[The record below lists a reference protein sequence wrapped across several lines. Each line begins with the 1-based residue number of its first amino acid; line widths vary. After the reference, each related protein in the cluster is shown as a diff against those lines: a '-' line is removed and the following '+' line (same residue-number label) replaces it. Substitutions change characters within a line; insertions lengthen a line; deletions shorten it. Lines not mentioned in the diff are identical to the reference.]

1 MADSRDCPL
10 CGNTLLHVSP
20 VLGPDG
26 TPRTLSEVT
35 CRTCGAYRISL
46 MLSNQLL
53 RFPDSVSQ
61 GQRHRLSAITRRGS
75 GGALVELLGDAI
87 ETLLA
92 ENPQPTYTGQEELI
106 LRFIARHSSPGGKP
120 VLLEAERDYPI
131 AFAQGGSSMQYLLK
145 GLTDE
150 GLIERAGRSDV
161 TQFRL
166 TRRGYVNL
174 EERDAPRYESRP
186 GVVRLSGPEA
196 HMVING
202 YIGVSGG
209 YLGGDDQSR
218 FTYRSHEAFYADFCD
233 LHIDVA
239 DLRKRQG
246 GTTKQLFG
254 EILMSVDARDQ
265 AKILRGVLAK
275 YPPSSSKARATL
287 APQIHA
293 LIARLAPP
301 ADAGAPETSTRTE
314 IPKAA
319 VLRPRL
325 ALQSRVGRFEVLAP
339 LGTGGMGD
347 VYKARDTSLDDVVA
361 LKVVHTDPTRFKEE
375 VRLARRVTHHGVCRI
390 HEFGEDA
397 GVLFCTMELVEGET
411 LKQLLEQGP
420 LEPHRVAR
428 LGVQISEALNAIHAK
443 GIVHRDIKPS
453 NIMLDREGQIR
464 IMDLGIAKDLD
475 PEETRTGTTGV
486 IGSAYY
492 MSPERF
498 RSLPAD
504 VRGDIYSLGIVLF
517 ELATGFKPFPGP
529 LVMLPLQHAE
539 SRLPLERP
547 EASVLPEAFKTTLLR
562 CTEKDPQHRFATA
575 LEVAEALRAILD
587 SAR

>member
-1 MADSRDCPL
+1 
-10 CGNTLLHVSP
+10 
-20 VLGPDG
+20 
-26 TPRTLSEVT
+26 
-35 CRTCGAYRISL
+35 

-53 RFPDSVSQ
+53 RFPDSVTQ
-61 GQRHRLSAITRRGS
+61 EQRHRLSAITRRGS
-75 GGALVELLGDAI
+75 EGGTLVELLGDAI

-92 ENPQPTYTGQEELI
+92 ETPQPTYIEQEELI
-106 LRFIARHSSPGGKP
+106 LRFIAKHSTPGGKP
-120 VLLEAERDYPI
+120 VLLDVERDYPV

-150 GLIERAGRSDV
+150 GLIQRAGRSDV

-166 TRRGYVNL
+166 TRKGYVSL
-174 EERDAPRYESRP
+174 EERDEPMYESRP
-186 GVVRLSGPEA
+186 GAVRLSGPEI

-209 YLGGDDQSR
+209 YLGGNDESR
-218 FTYRSHEAFYADFCD
+218 FTYRSHESFYADFCD
-233 LHIDVA
+233 LDIDVA
-239 DLRKRQG
+239 DQRKWQG

-254 EILMSVDARDQ
+254 DILKNVDSRDQ
-265 AKILRGVLAK
+265 AKILKGVLAK

-293 LIARLAPP
+293 LIARLDP
-301 ADAGAPETSTRTE
+301 AVNREAPETSTFAEAPST
-314 IPKAA
+314 AG
-319 VLRPRL
+319 LRRGGLTP
-325 ALQSRVGRFEVLAP
+325 QSRVGRYEILAP
-339 LGTGGMGD
+339 LGNGGMGD

-361 LKVVHTDPTRFKEE
+361 LKVVRSDPARFKEE

-475 PEETRTGTTGV
+475 PEETRTGTTGI

-504 VRGDIYSLGIVLF
+504 VRGDIYSVGIVLF

-539 SRLPLERP
+539 SPLPLNRP
-547 EASVLPEAFKTTLLR
+547 EASVLPESLKSALIR
-562 CTEKDPQHRFATA
+562 CTEKQPQNRFATA
-575 LEVAEALRAILD
+575 LEVADALREI
-587 SAR
+587 SGPAR